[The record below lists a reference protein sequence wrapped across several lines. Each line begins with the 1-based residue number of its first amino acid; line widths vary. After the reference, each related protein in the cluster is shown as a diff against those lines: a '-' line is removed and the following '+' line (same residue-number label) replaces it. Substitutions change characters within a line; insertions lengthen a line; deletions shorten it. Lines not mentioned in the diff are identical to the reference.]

1 MAIMF
6 RLGRAMGYAPIHG
19 LRISDIERVRVMNLR
34 KYAMAAAFLIAL
46 PVAVQAGTRD
56 EVLRAMDQC
65 AAVADKDQRLACF
78 DQLAPQV
85 KAAIAEAPMAGPPTA
100 EQQKSWFGF
109 DFGNLF
115 GTAPKQQATS
125 EQFGSE
131 NLPPPPPKE
140 GEAPPP
146 GPIDSITANVKDYA
160 YNPFGKVVVFLEGG
174 EVWQQIQGD
183 PEHAMFSKSG
193 NNVVISRGVMGSY
206 NMQVNG
212 SNKVIKVR
220 RIK

>member
-1 MAIMF
+1 
-6 RLGRAMGYAPIHG
+6 
-19 LRISDIERVRVMNLR
+19 MNLR
-34 KYAMAAAFLIAL
+34 KYAIAAGFTMCL
-46 PVAVQAGTRD
+46 PVVAQASVRD
-56 EVLRAMDQC
+56 DVLRALDHC

-85 KAAIAEAPMAGPPTA
+85 KAAIAEAPMAAPPTP

-109 DFGNLF
+109 DFGNIF
-115 GTAPKQQATS
+115 GTAPKQQTTS

-146 GPIDSITANVKDYA
+146 GPIDSITANVTDYA
-160 YNPFGKVVVFLEGG
+160 FSPTGKFVIFLEGG

-183 PEHAMFSKSG
+183 SDRATFKKQD
-193 NNVVISRGVMGSY
+193 NTVLISRGMMGSY
-206 NMQVNG
+206 NLQING
-212 SNKVIKVR
+212 SNKVFKVK

>member
-1 MAIMF
+1 
-6 RLGRAMGYAPIHG
+6 
-19 LRISDIERVRVMNLR
+19 MNLR
-34 KYAMAAAFLIAL
+34 RYAIILLFLVGLPCAAD
-46 PVAVQAGTRD
+46 AGVRD
-56 EVLRAMDQC
+56 EVLRAMDRC

-109 DFGNLF
+109 DFGNIF
-115 GTAPKQQATS
+115 GTAPKQQVTS

-131 NLPPPPPKE
+131 NLPPSPLKA

-146 GPIDSITANVKDYA
+146 GPIDSITANVADYA
-160 YNPFGKVVVFLEGG
+160 FNPFGKFVIFLEGG
-174 EVWQQIQGD
+174 EVWQQIPADSEKAIFKKQD
-183 PEHAMFSKSG
+183 
-193 NNVVISRGVMGSY
+193 NTVLISRGMLGSY
-206 NMQVNG
+206 NLQING
-212 SNKVIKVR
+212 SNKVFKVK